1 MALLES
7 TMPSLGTLAHDFL
20 LDGIDGKTH
29 SLESYSEKEII
40 VIIFMCNHCPYVKAV
55 LKRIIDLQ
63 NEFIAR
69 GVQFIGINPND
80 AIRYPDDSLENM
92 KTIAKENNFSFPYL
106 VDPSQEIAKLYDAV
120 CTPDLYVYGK
130 DRKLTYRGRI
140 DDNWEHPKKVT
151 QQDLK
156 LALENILAGQ
166 LVAKEQIPSM
176 GCSIKWKTTQ

>member
-7 TMPSLGTLAHDFL
+7 TMPALGTPAHDFL
-20 LDGIDGKTH
+20 LYGTDGKAY
-29 SLESYSEKEII
+29 SLNSYSGEKII

-63 NEFIAR
+63 NEFIDR

-80 AIRYPDDSLENM
+80 AIRYPDDSVENM
-92 KTIAKENNFSFPYL
+92 KIIAKKNNFSFPYL

-130 DRKLTYRGRI
+130 DRKLAYRGRI
-140 DDNWEHPKKVT
+140 DDNWKYPRKVT
-151 QQDLK
+151 HSDLR
-156 LALENILAGQ
+156 LALENMLTGQ
-166 LVAKEQIPSM
+166 LVSNEQIPSM
-176 GCSIKWKTTQ
+176 GCSIKWKTT

>member
-7 TMPSLGTLAHDFL
+7 TMPPLGTPAHDFL
-20 LDGIDGKTH
+20 LDGIDGRTH
-29 SLESYSEKEII
+29 SLESYSEKKII

-63 NEFIAR
+63 NEFIDR

-106 VDPSQEIAKLYDAV
+106 VDPSQEVAKSYGAV

-130 DRKLTYRGRI
+130 NRKLVYRGRI
-140 DDNWEHPKKVT
+140 DDNWEDSEKVT

-156 LALENILAGQ
+156 LALEKTISGE
-166 LVAKEQIPSM
+166 VITGEQIPSM
-176 GCSIKWKTTQ
+176 GCSIKWKTI

>member
-7 TMPSLGTLAHDFL
+7 TMQPLGTPAHDFSL
-20 LDGIDGKTH
+20 YGVDSKTH
-29 SLESYSEKEII
+29 SLKNYSKKTIL

-63 NEFIAR
+63 NEFLGR

-80 AIRYPDDSLENM
+80 AIRHPDDSLENM
-92 KTIAKENNFSFPYL
+92 KIIAKENNFSFPYL
-106 VDPSQEIAKLYDAV
+106 VDPSQETAKLYDAV

-130 DRKLTYRGRI
+130 DRKLVYRGRI

-151 QQDLK
+151 QSDLK
-156 LALENILAGQ
+156 LALENILTGQ
-166 LVAKEQIPSM
+166 PVANEQIPSM
-176 GCSIKWKTTQ
+176 GCSIKWKTT

>member
-7 TMPSLGTLAHDFL
+7 TMPPLGTPAHDFL
-20 LDGIDGKTH
+20 LEGIDGKTH

-63 NEFIAR
+63 NEFIDR
-69 GVQFIGINPND
+69 GVQLIGINPND
-80 AIRYPDDSLENM
+80 ATRYPDDSLENM
-92 KTIAKENNFSFPYL
+92 KIIAKENDFSFPYL
-106 VDPSQEIAKLYDAV
+106 IDPSQEVAKSYNAV

-130 DRKLTYRGRI
+130 NRKLVYRGRI
-140 DDNWEHPKKVT
+140 DDNWEDSEKVT

-156 LALENILAGQ
+156 LALENILSWE
-166 LVAKEQIPSM
+166 VITSKQIPSM
-176 GCSIKWKTTQ
+176 GCSIKWKTI

>member
-1 MALLES
+1 MFMALLES
-7 TMPSLGTLAHDFL
+7 TMPPLGTSAYDFL

-29 SLESYSEKEII
+29 SLESYSEKEIL

-92 KTIAKENNFSFPYL
+92 KTIAK
-106 VDPSQEIAKLYDAV
+106 
-120 CTPDLYVYGK
+120 
-130 DRKLTYRGRI
+130 
-140 DDNWEHPKKVT
+140 
-151 QQDLK
+151 
-156 LALENILAGQ
+156 
-166 LVAKEQIPSM
+166 
-176 GCSIKWKTTQ
+176 